1 MNSRHFFTPEI
12 VQLIQELIDDIGIA
26 LERLA
31 LQEKQQQLL
40 KEQTLSAIAFD
51 SQEAIIITDSRGKII
66 KANNAFAQMSGYS
79 ENEVLNQTPRILK
92 SNFHGA
98 DFYHDLWHNITSK
111 GKWQGE
117 VWNRKKDGTL
127 FPVYQTITAV
137 YGEDGLINNFVSH
150 AIDITSSK
158 EAEMEISYLRSHD
171 NLTGLS
177 NRNFLLQKIE
187 QLLTQDQSNHAIFDM
202 VLVIVNINRFKTYNE
217 TLGHLAGDAILI
229 ETANRLKSIQFKN
242 TTNVTPSR
250 IGADEF
256 SVLCQL
262 EKNEQIHEQ
271 QVAQQIIHN
280 ITETLAELYVIEEE
294 NLKID
299 CTLGVTLFT
308 NASDETAEEIIQQA
322 NTALHRAKLNPK
334 LNLEFFQAEMQQ
346 QAILLRNMELALT
359 NALENEEFVLHY
371 QPQINLDTGA
381 VIGAE
386 ALIRWQKPDGELMS
400 PGQFIPILESSDLI
414 IPVGQWLL
422 KRALNELRAVQY
434 QLKQPI
440 LLAINLSAIQFRD
453 PNLISVIQET
463 LEETG
468 RQPQL
473 LELEVTESVL
483 MDDPKDVTAILGACR
498 TYHV

>member
-1 MNSRHFFTPEI
+1 MSDLEMQKSLYQALSEANQRVYNLASKQEIFDAITVIATTYMKVASCWIGQKIKHSDEIEIISFSGIGKEPVQNSVISIDDTKPEGKGAVGLAYRSAHSVIINDYEESELTRPWYKVAKNWGLNSLAAFPIMQQDRIEGIITFYSLNKHFFTPEI

-271 QVAQQIIHN
+271 QVDQQIIHN
-280 ITETLAELYVIEEE
+280 STET
-294 NLKID
+294 
-299 CTLGVTLFT
+299 
-308 NASDETAEEIIQQA
+308 
-322 NTALHRAKLNPK
+322 
-334 LNLEFFQAEMQQ
+334 
-346 QAILLRNMELALT
+346 
-359 NALENEEFVLHY
+359 
-371 QPQINLDTGA
+371 
-381 VIGAE
+381 
-386 ALIRWQKPDGELMS
+386 
-400 PGQFIPILESSDLI
+400 
-414 IPVGQWLL
+414 
-422 KRALNELRAVQY
+422 
-434 QLKQPI
+434 
-440 LLAINLSAIQFRD
+440 
-453 PNLISVIQET
+453 
-463 LEETG
+463 
-468 RQPQL
+468 
-473 LELEVTESVL
+473 
-483 MDDPKDVTAILGACR
+483 
-498 TYHV
+498 